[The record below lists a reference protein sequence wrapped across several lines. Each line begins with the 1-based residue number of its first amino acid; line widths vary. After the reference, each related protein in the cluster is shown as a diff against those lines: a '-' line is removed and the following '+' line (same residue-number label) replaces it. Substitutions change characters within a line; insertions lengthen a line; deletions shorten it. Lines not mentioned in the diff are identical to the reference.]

1 MVVSLYSRK
10 ELTFSYSQK
19 AVSAIT
25 TNSSGPPGRWLRWSR
40 HHTRGRGSPSKL
52 LDKLESR
59 SGHSAEKYVKSAT
72 QMNISSCLVC
82 RDITILSIF
91 LFISGHFW
99 CGLTE
104 KNYFCNCTI
113 FLISEHYLS
122 AAAAAARREHARV
135 SLGTFTKKQDR
146 KWPFVFEKRGRLWCS
161 SHTDHGMQFF
171 WANCF
176 SGTLRI
182 LFSYCWFCNNEKRF

>member
-72 QMNISSCLVC
+72 QMNVISFLVC
-82 RDITILSIF
+82 RDIT
-91 LFISGHFW
+91 
-99 CGLTE
+99 
-104 KNYFCNCTI
+104 TI
-113 FLISEHYLS
+113 FLISEHYVS

-176 SGTLRI
+176 SGTKDPFQLLLI
-182 LFSYCWFCNNEKRF
+182 L

>member
-59 SGHSAEKYVKSAT
+59 SGHSPEKYVKSAT
-72 QMNISSCLVC
+72 QMNISSFLVSPFSLFFCLFQ
-82 RDITILSIF
+82 D
-91 LFISGHFW
+91 ISGVDWRRNMIFVIALFFW
-99 CGLTE
+99 FLSTMWVPPLLQLEGSMPECPLELSPKNKTE
-104 KNYFCNCTI
+104 NGRS
-113 FLISEHYLS
+113 FLKS
-122 AAAAAARREHARV
+122 AAGCDAAATQTMA
-135 SLGTFTKKQDR
+135 
-146 KWPFVFEKRGRLWCS
+146 CS
-161 SHTDHGMQFF
+161 
-171 WANCF
+171 F
-176 SGTLRI
+176 SEQIAFQAL
-182 LFSYCWFCNNEKRF
+182 